1 MLQID
6 PTRLDLA
13 REFRASPGGPHSPE
27 LHRVL
32 QILRWQPI
40 AGRRILLVTE
50 PGREWRIGVNPGRR
64 GVPIEFEGEPFH
76 SHSAALW
83 GLFRRRWE
91 IATGVALELP
101 EDA

>member
-1 MLQID
+1 MS
-6 PTRLDLA
+6 RGSCNS
-13 REFRASPGGPHSPE
+13 RSNRS
-27 LHRVL
+27 
-32 QILRWQPI
+32 
-40 AGRRILLVTE
+40 
-50 PGREWRIGVNPGRR
+50 GRR